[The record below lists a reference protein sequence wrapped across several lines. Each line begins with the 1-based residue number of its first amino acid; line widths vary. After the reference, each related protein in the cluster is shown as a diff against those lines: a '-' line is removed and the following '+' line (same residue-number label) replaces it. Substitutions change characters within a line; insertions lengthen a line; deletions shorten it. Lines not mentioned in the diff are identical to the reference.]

1 MIIGKSN
8 ETSWE
13 EGGKKK
19 KKERRKERFGCGNEG
34 VGVKWIKCYGRE
46 IFESLLRGWSFHY
59 RFFHYRFHFE
69 IRKNVFESNY
79 GCNEF
84 IGGSKDFSC

>member
-13 EGGKKK
+13 ERGGGER
-19 KKERRKERFGCGNEG
+19 KKEKEKERFGRGNEG

-46 IFESLLRGWSFHY
+46 IFESSELSLQILSL
-59 RFFHYRFHFE
+59 
-69 IRKNVFESNY
+69 SL
-79 GCNEF
+79 
-84 IGGSKDFSC
+84 SL